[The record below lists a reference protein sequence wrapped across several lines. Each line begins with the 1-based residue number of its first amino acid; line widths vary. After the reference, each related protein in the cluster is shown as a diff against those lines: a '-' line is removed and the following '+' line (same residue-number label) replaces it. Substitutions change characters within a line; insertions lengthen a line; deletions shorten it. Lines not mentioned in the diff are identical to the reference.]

1 MGIGRANARGFAR
14 TPRCTIAA
22 LCDLDEARMR
32 DVADELKIEPAFF
45 SDYRALCRSPEIDAI
60 FVGTPNQL
68 HVPIGL
74 EAVRNGKHVLMTKPL
89 ADSLDPARTLVEAAE
104 AAGVVGMMSLSGRF
118 SAVTQYLGRLTS
130 AGELGRVYYA
140 RSRSIRRSGI
150 PSWSAGFIERG
161 GGAWR
166 DMGVHMLDAAWWL
179 MGQPQ
184 PVSVAGVSGAEFGP
198 RGRGFWNY
206 APQTPEVAARYA
218 ADDYAG
224 GFIRFA
230 NGAGLQ
236 IESFWASHQP
246 DETAIELF
254 GTEGGARLDPFGG
267 SEHNPAPLQILRT
280 VGDAPADTAV
290 RMPKGP
296 DSWER
301 IATHFVS
308 CILDGT
314 PCEAPLRH
322 GLIVQEVLEALL
334 VSAAEGAEV
343 RIG

>member
-1 MGIGRANARGFAR
+1 MTSTLRVAIVGMGIGRANARGFAR
-14 TPRCTIAA
+14 VPRCTIAA
-22 LCDLDEARMR
+22 LCDVDRARMQS
-32 DVADELKIEPAFF
+32 VADELAITPAYFTDF
-45 SDYRALCRSPEIDAI
+45 RELCRSDEIDAI

-89 ADSLDPARTLVEAAE
+89 ADSLAAARTMVEAAE

-118 SAVTQYLGRLTS
+118 SAVTQYLGRQTL
-130 AGELGRVYYA
+130 AGELGRIYYA

-150 PSWSAGFIERG
+150 PSWSRGFIERG

-179 MGQPQ
+179 MGMPQ
-184 PVSVAGVSGAEFGP
+184 PIGVVGVSGAEFGP
-198 RGRGFWNY
+198 RGLGFWNY
-206 APQTPEVAARYA
+206 AAQDAATAAQYA

-230 NGAGLQ
+230 GGAGLQ

-254 GTEGGARLDPFGG
+254 GTEGGARFDPFGG
-267 SEHNPAPLQILRT
+267 SSEEP
-280 VGDAPADTAV
+280 
-290 RMPKGP
+290 
-296 DSWER
+296 
-301 IATHFVS
+301 
-308 CILDGT
+308 
-314 PCEAPLRH
+314 
-322 GLIVQEVLEALL
+322 
-334 VSAAEGAEV
+334 
-343 RIG
+343 